1 MRGVVREQG
10 EQLLQA
16 EGPVERALTSLG
28 VLEAPGVQGEL
39 VARETVQAAPE
50 MERAVREALGSPGMA
65 RWTLR
70 VHQSFSRMACLQRIA
85 LQAAPQGC
93 LYRPDHRKEEAE
105 ELRAVSPL
113 PRPFQRPEQRTGHWS
128 VSS

>member
-70 VHQSFSRMACLQRIA
+70 LLSAITWTHSRAPVFFKDGMPPANRPASC
-85 LQAAPQGC
+85 AAG
-93 LYRPDHRKEEAE
+93 L
-105 ELRAVSPL
+105 LVS
-113 PRPFQRPEQRTGHWS
+113 TGPS
-128 VSS
+128 EGGGRGAAGGFASPATAPAP